1 MANLDTLKSP
11 RNLGIAAVVLIA
23 AFTLYR
29 CTGTKETAPSYETAP
44 VDRGDVVARVSAS
57 GSLSAVVTVEVGS
70 QVSGRIQSLFAD
82 FNSTVKRG
90 QLIAKIDPALFQASV
105 AQSAANVAASRGNLE
120 RLKVQADEAQR
131 QAQRATTLFE
141 SKLISET
148 DRDTAVSN
156 ARAAVASVAQA
167 QGQLGQA
174 LAALTQAQTN
184 LRYTDILAP
193 TDGIVISRAVNVGQT
208 VAASLSAPVIFTIA
222 QDLRAMEVHTN
233 VAESDIGKLKSGMS
247 AAFTVDAYPG
257 ERFQGRIREI
267 RNAPQ
272 VVQNVVTYDA
282 VIEVANPELK
292 LKPGMTAT
300 VTVIADERKNVLRL
314 LNSALRFKLEDTAA
328 GAGGA
333 GAGRPGRSAAAAP
346 GVETDRDPGVRPV
359 WVLDKGK
366 PAARE
371 VKIGLSDGRYT
382 EIVGGTLKE
391 GDAVIVGAAGGAS
404 GGGPPRGMRGGMRIL

>member
-1 MANLDTLKSP
+1 MAILDTLKRP
-11 RNLGIAAVVLIA
+11 RNLGIAAIALVA

-29 CTGTKETAPSYETAP
+29 CTGSKEAAPTYETAP

-90 QLIAKIDPALFQASV
+90 QLIAKIDPSLFQASV
-105 AQSAANVAASRGNLE
+105 AQSAAKVAASRGNLE
-120 RLKVQADEAQR
+120 RLRVQAEEAQR
-131 QAQRATTLFE
+131 QARRATTLFE

-156 ARAAVASVAQA
+156 ARAAAASVAQA
-167 QGQLGQA
+167 EGQLGQA
-174 LAALTQAQTN
+174 IAALSQAQTN

-208 VAASLSAPVIFTIA
+208 VAASLSAPIIFTIA

-233 VAESDIGKLKSGMS
+233 VAESDIGRLKGGMA

-300 VTVIADERKNVLRL
+300 VTVIADERKDALRL
-314 LNSALRFKLEDTAA
+314 PNSALRFKLEDTAGSGA
-328 GAGGA
+328 APAAAGG
-333 GAGRPGRSAAAAP
+333 RPSRSGP
-346 GVETDRDPGVRPV
+346 GDAERSPDTRTV
-359 WVLDKGK
+359 WILEQGK
-366 PAARE
+366 PAPRE
-371 VKIGLSDGRYT
+371 VKTGLSDGRYT
-382 EIVGGTLKE
+382 EILGGTLKE
-391 GDAVIVGAAGGAS
+391 GDAVIVGAAGSAA
-404 GGGPPRGMRGGMRIL
+404 GGGAPRGMRGGMRIL

>member
-1 MANLDTLKSP
+1 MAIPDTLKRP
-11 RNLGIAAVVLIA
+11 RNLGIVAITLIA
-23 AFTLYR
+23 VFTLYR
-29 CTGTKETAPSYETAP
+29 CTASKETAPAYETAP

-120 RLKVQADEAQR
+120 RLRVQAEEAQR
-131 QAQRATTLFE
+131 QARRATTLFE

-156 ARAAVASVAQA
+156 ARAAAASVAQA
-167 QGQLGQA
+167 EGQLGQA
-174 LAALTQAQTN
+174 IAALSQAQTN
-184 LRYTDILAP
+184 LRYTDIVAP

-233 VAESDIGKLKSGMS
+233 VAESDIGRLKGGMA

-300 VTVIADERKNVLRL
+300 VTVIADERKNALRL
-314 LNSALRFKLEDTAA
+314 LNSALRFKLEDTLS
-328 GAGGA
+328 GGA
-333 GAGRPGRSAAAAP
+333 PASSAGRPARGAAGDAGRNP
-346 GVETDRDPGVRPV
+346 DMRTV
-359 WVLDKGK
+359 WILEKGK
-366 PAARE
+366 PAPRE

-382 EIVGGTLKE
+382 EILGGTLQE
-391 GDAVIVGAAGGAS
+391 GDAVIVGAAGS
-404 GGGPPRGMRGGMRIL
+404 GGGGAAPRGMRGGMRIL